1 MVSEL
6 SISFLVLTL
15 IHPPT
20 PRWSLCGRYA
30 SYWNAFFFTK
40 MITKRTLSVT
50 EFISLNSLN
59 LFVRNKLYSFLVP
72 SNLAIFSQRIIWS
85 VSTRKHEKKTMKSQ
99 QLLFEIF
106 NYAIKSCPKRNV
118 EIPPFLKKIGQHL
131 VKGMV

>member
-1 MVSEL
+1 MHCL
-6 SISFLVLTL
+6 HLV
-15 IHPPT
+15 
-20 PRWSLCGRYA
+20 
-30 SYWNAFFFTK
+30 FFTK

-85 VSTRKHEKKTMKSQ
+85 VSTRKHEKKTTMKSQ

-106 NYAIKSCPKRNV
+106 NYAIKSCPKRNA